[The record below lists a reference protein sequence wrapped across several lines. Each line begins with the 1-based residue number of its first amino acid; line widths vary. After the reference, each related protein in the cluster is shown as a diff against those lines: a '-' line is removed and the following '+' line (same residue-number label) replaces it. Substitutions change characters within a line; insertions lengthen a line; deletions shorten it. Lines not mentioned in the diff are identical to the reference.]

1 LPIPVNRWAAITA
14 PPIQAGHAK
23 VTMETTAQN
32 QGQKPN
38 GFRSL
43 VAAKNERPVQM
54 LYLMHS

>member
-1 LPIPVNRWAAITA
+1 MPVNRWAAITA

-23 VTMETTAQN
+23 VAMETTAQN
-32 QGQKPN
+32 QGQNPN

-43 VAAKNERPVQM
+43 VAAKKERPVQT